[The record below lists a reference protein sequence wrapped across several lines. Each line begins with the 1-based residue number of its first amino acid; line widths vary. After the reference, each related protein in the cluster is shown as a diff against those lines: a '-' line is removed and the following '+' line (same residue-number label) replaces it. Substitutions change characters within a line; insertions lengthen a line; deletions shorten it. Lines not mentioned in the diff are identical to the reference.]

1 VPSSLIFVV
10 LVAAWLTVLVPMV
23 AKHRQEIRRTGDGAL
38 AARVLHHGG
47 SAARLRRPG
56 PAAGHRSDP
65 DWAGYDLAED
75 DLAEYDSAEYDH
87 EEVAVELDAHQDEVV
102 DEQPETETAPR
113 SDDERVG
120 RRSGRGGFDPVADA
134 VARMAR
140 YAFRQRMVL
149 GLLVGAVLTAVV
161 AAVAFPS
168 LWWLHVVLDLGLV
181 GYLVYLRRQVRIEED
196 VRERRMSR
204 MGRARLGVD
213 SKVDEEYGR
222 VPQRLRRPGAVV
234 LEIDDEDPAFDELD
248 EHLPEAPMELPRASG
263 Q

>member
-10 LVAAWLTVLVPMV
+10 LVAAWLAVLVPMV

-65 DWAGYDLAED
+65 DWAEHD
-75 DLAEYDSAEYDH
+75 DEEEPVESDVH
-87 EEVAVELDAHQDEVV
+87 EDEVV
-102 DEQPETETAPR
+102 DEQPEAETAPR

-120 RRSGRGGFDPVADA
+120 RRSGRGGYDPEADA
-134 VARMAR
+134 VARIAR

-161 AAVAFPS
+161 AAVALPS
-168 LWWLHVVLDLGLV
+168 LWWLHVVLDLALV

-196 VRERRMSR
+196 VRQRRMSR

-213 SKVDEEYGR
+213 SKVDEEHVG